1 MQALD
6 MHPNEGEL
14 KKMIREVDL
23 NMNGKIEFN
32 EFLVLMQKKIH
43 VDGDDELKT
52 EFAAFD
58 KDHSGQIS
66 PSELKKVMD
75 GLGKRCE

>member
-6 MHPNEGEL
+6 MHPTEDEL
-14 KKMIREVDL
+14 KMMIREVDL
-23 NMNGKIEFN
+23 NMNGKIEFD
-32 EFLVLMQKKIH
+32 EFLLLMQRKIH
-43 VDGDDELKT
+43 MDGDDESELKT

-75 GLGKRCE
+75 GLGER